1 MIKNTSKTKPLGR
14 TYRKRNLHS
23 QVVREI
29 GSRIVRG
36 FFKPMDVLPDEE
48 SMVNQMGV
56 SRTVVRE
63 AIKVLAA
70 KGLVETRTRRG
81 TLILHDR
88 FWNRLDPDVLS
99 WIDEA
104 GHDAQFLQQL
114 TEMRKIVEPAAA
126 SLAAERADESEIA
139 GIAEACATMQAN
151 LNDEQAYAEADTNF
165 HCTILEA
172 SQNAFLKPIAPAI
185 RAALRTSMK
194 VTNPTAHSDQSLP
207 LHLEILNAIRR
218 HDPKAAAEAM
228 QRHLE
233 YTWDRIEK
241 ELDASR

>member
-14 TYRKRNLHS
+14 TYRQRNLHS
-23 QVVREI
+23 HVVREI

-36 FFKPMDVLPDEE
+36 SLKPMDVLPDEE
-48 SMVNQMGV
+48 SMVNQLGV

-63 AIKVLAA
+63 AIKVLSA

-81 TLILHDR
+81 TVVLQDR
-88 FWNRLDPDVLS
+88 FWNRFDPDVLS
-99 WIDEA
+99 WIDES
-104 GHDAQFLQQL
+104 GHDAQFLKHL

-139 GIAEACATMQAN
+139 CIAEACANMQAN

-172 SQNAFLKPIAPAI
+172 SHNVFLKPIAHAI

-194 VTNPTAHSDQSLP
+194 VTNPTAHSNRSLP
-207 LHLEILNAIRR
+207 LHLEIFNAISG

-228 QRHLE
+228 RRHLE
-233 YTWDRIEK
+233 YTWERIEK
-241 ELDASR
+241 ELGASR

>member
-1 MIKNTSKTKPLGR
+1 MIKNISKIKTLGR
-14 TYRKRNLHS
+14 TYRQRNLHGH
-23 QVVREI
+23 VVHEI
-29 GSRIVRG
+29 GSRIMRG

-48 SMVNQMGV
+48 SMANQLGV

-81 TLILHDR
+81 TLILQDR

-104 GHDAQFLQQL
+104 GHDAQFLKQL

-126 SLAAERADESEIA
+126 SLAATRADESEIA
-139 GIAEACATMQAN
+139 IIAEACANMKGNLAN
-151 LNDEQAYAEADTNF
+151 ERAYAEADTNF

-172 SQNAFLKPIAPAI
+172 SHNEFLKPIGNAI
-185 RAALRTSMK
+185 RAALRASMK
-194 VTNPTAHSDQSLP
+194 VTKPTDHSNRSLP

-218 HDPKAAAEAM
+218 RDPEAAAKAM
-228 QRHLE
+228 QHHLE
-233 YTWDRIEK
+233 YTWERIEK
-241 ELDASR
+241 ELDASH

>member
-1 MIKNTSKTKPLGR
+1 MTKIKSETKPLGR
-14 TYRKRNLHS
+14 TYRQRNLHS

-29 GSRIVRG
+29 GSRIVLG

-48 SMVNQMGV
+48 SMVNQLGV

-63 AIKVLAA
+63 AIKVLSA

-81 TLILHDR
+81 TLILPDR

-114 TEMRKIVEPAAA
+114 TEMRKIIEPAAA
-126 SLAAERADESEIA
+126 SLAAERASDSEIA
-139 GIAEACATMQAN
+139 EIAKACTTMQAK
-151 LNDEQAYAEADTNF
+151 LDDEQAYAEADTDF
-165 HCTILEA
+165 HCAILEA
-172 SQNAFLKPIAPAI
+172 SHNAFLKPITHAI
-185 RAALRTSMK
+185 RAALRSSLK
-194 VTNPTAHSDQSLP
+194 VTNPTAYSDQSLP
-207 LHLEILNAIRR
+207 LHLEILDAIRR
-218 HDPKAAAEAM
+218 RDPQAAAEAM

-233 YTWDRIEK
+233 YTWERIKK
-241 ELDASR
+241 ELDVSG